1 MIRNVQFTAPGNLPP
16 IALYGV
22 EDVPVTIESNQVDA
36 ATVFAMVLSEVNAS
50 VTIRGNPCR
59 GGGLGL
65 DGDIE
70 GEGRSGALGQPYL
83 VENNTINAAGGQGV
97 TAQDLTDV
105 TLRGNGITGVQGVA
119 VTAGTARLFG
129 NTIQAELALT
139 VAQTGG
145 ATTLV
150 RLTDGNQVTGAV
162 LVGPGASSTPKAT
175 PSPAPW
181 RRSRRLHRWP
191 ATLRPARR
199 SATASAADCSTT
211 PCRPTPLDRGCP
223 RAAIDFNGNGCQD
236 IPATVTAPTRQ
247 LLPPYPV
254 PQPALPPGF

>member
-1 MIRNVQFTAPGNLPP
+1 VIRNVQFTAPGNLPP

-181 RRSRRLHRWP
+181 RRSRAATSGWP

-211 PCRPTPLDRGCP
+211 PCRPTP
-223 RAAIDFNGNGCQD
+223 A
-236 IPATVTAPTRQ
+236 
-247 LLPPYPV
+247 
-254 PQPALPPGF
+254 